1 VAGDPDGRLKP
12 EIHFGGLMKAV
23 FTYDDEQLGKSYIVI
38 PKIREISKVLG
49 NVVVTFDNGDKR
61 TLDVDDAQTVIQ
73 QMLDVIENFYA

>member
-1 VAGDPDGRLKP
+1 
-12 EIHFGGLMKAV
+12 MKAV

>member
-1 VAGDPDGRLKP
+1 
-12 EIHFGGLMKAV
+12 MKAV

-73 QMLDVIENFYA
+73 QMLDVIEKFYA